1 MAEVTLTDS
10 NWEDEVI
17 KSSLPVVVDFW
28 ASWCMP
34 CRMIAPH
41 LTALADKYKDKVKF
55 GKLNVDENPNTARK
69 YNIKSIP
76 TILFF
81 KDGNKVGES
90 IGAVPKEVL
99 EERMK
104 DCLKI

>member
-1 MAEVTLTDS
+1 MAEETFTDS
-10 NWEDEVI
+10 NWEDAVI
-17 KSSLPVVVDFW
+17 KSPLPVVVDFW

-34 CRMIAPH
+34 CYIIAPH
-41 LTALADKYKDKVKF
+41 LAALADKYKDKVKF
-55 GKLNVDENPNTARK
+55 GKLNVDENPNIARK

-76 TILFF
+76 TVLFF